1 MRSRQSRGG
10 REGAGRT
17 SPPQARVTPRSWVR
31 RGPRPGRSSRGCC
44 GDDPTRGTRLAR
56 GAPPGAPGRAAGV
69 SRSGSD
75 GRGAFPP
82 GTTAGPARPAGAAG
96 AGARGRSARWGA
108 RAGARAA
115 RGRCL
120 HHLRVRGAGRAG
132 RLRTGDTGRAHR
144 GDRAVRGLLER
155 RPGLLVLVDPSRT
168 TPAQAAEVARAARAA
183 GAAGI
188 MIGSS
193 FDGTQDTERVARAIR
208 QAASELPLA
217 LFPGSALQLT
227 AEVDV
232 VLFLS
237 LVSGRNAQYLI
248 EEHVRAVPFL
258 SRHPVATL
266 STGYILVDG
275 GRVTS
280 VEAVSQPRPL
290 PADKP
295 EHATAARLIGMRA
308 IYLDAGSGAPRP
320 VAVEVIRACRAAVP
334 DLTLFVGGG
343 IKTAA
348 QVRAARAA
356 GADFV
361 VVGTALEG
369 PGASAADLQALVQA
383 AVE

>member
-1 MRSRQSRGG
+1 M
-10 REGAGRT
+10 
-17 SPPQARVTPRSWVR
+17 
-31 RGPRPGRSSRGCC
+31 
-44 GDDPTRGTRLAR
+44 
-56 GAPPGAPGRAAGV
+56 
-69 SRSGSD
+69 
-75 GRGAFPP
+75 
-82 GTTAGPARPAGAAG
+82 
-96 AGARGRSARWGA
+96 
-108 RAGARAA
+108 
-115 RGRCL
+115 
-120 HHLRVRGAGRAG
+120 
-132 RLRTGDTGRAHR
+132 
-144 GDRAVRGLLER
+144 RGLLER

-168 TPAQAAEVARAARAA
+168 TPPQAAEVARAAREA

-227 AEVDV
+227 AEVDL

-258 SRHPVATL
+258 TRHPVATL

-280 VEAVSQPRPL
+280 VEAVSQTRPL

-295 EHATAARLIGMRA
+295 ELAAAHATAARLIGMRA

-320 VAVEVIRACRAAVP
+320 VAADVIRACRAAVP

-343 IKTAA
+343 IKSSA

-369 PGASAADLQALVQA
+369 PGASAADMRAMVQA

>member
-1 MRSRQSRGG
+1 
-10 REGAGRT
+10 
-17 SPPQARVTPRSWVR
+17 VK
-31 RGPRPGRSSRGCC
+31 
-44 GDDPTRGTRLAR
+44 
-56 GAPPGAPGRAAGV
+56 
-69 SRSGSD
+69 
-75 GRGAFPP
+75 
-82 GTTAGPARPAGAAG
+82 
-96 AGARGRSARWGA
+96 
-108 RAGARAA
+108 
-115 RGRCL
+115 
-120 HHLRVRGAGRAG
+120 
-132 RLRTGDTGRAHR
+132 
-144 GDRAVRGLLER
+144 GLLDR

-227 AEVDV
+227 AEVDL

-258 SRHPVATL
+258 TRHPVATL

-280 VEAVSQPRPL
+280 VEAVSQTRPL

-295 EHATAARLIGMRA
+295 ELTAAHATAARLIGMRA

-320 VAVEVIRACRAAVP
+320 VGPEVIRACRAAVP
-334 DLTLFVGGG
+334 ELTLFVGGG
-343 IKTAA
+343 IKTPA
-348 QVRAARAA
+348 QVRAARTA

-361 VVGTALEG
+361 VVGTALEQ

-383 AVE
+383 AIE